1 MQPPPGPR
9 VRLPEKESGLM
20 GLGFMGVS
28 GLIYCFYVSVFF
40 FFLGGGG
47 WGFRGLFIVFMY
59 LFFLFFWGGGWGF
72 RGLRFRG
79 VRV

>member
-40 FFLGGGG
+40 FF
-47 WGFRGLFIVFMY
+47 
-59 LFFLFFWGGGWGF
+59 WGGGVG
-72 RGLRFRG
+72 GLGAYLLFLCIFFFFFFGGGLG
-79 VRV
+79 V